1 MKFISAILMAVAL
14 TCSAGAHAAYAQL
27 APPAGS
33 STGTGGQL
41 MYKPAANEKWL
52 QSTVRTN
59 AALNVGGRTVQVP
72 AAMRMAANA
81 PRFVARAAFGHPALL
96 AGAIA
101 APYLIEWALSKGYFI
116 GEDVSNPGVRQWMK
130 GEEGAQAYCKLS
142 DGDNAAFQEW
152 VAGWRSPGVT
162 ASGTVVVGPGT
173 FGNAGVVVGDECA
186 WGATISW
193 NGGSNPFHGPYIRAP
208 KLTNPVLTGR
218 PATQEEFEDD
228 LAPVP
233 LPQQVPQE
241 LPIPLP
247 VDLPVINPSPGANP
261 VPQPL
266 TIPLGDPV
274 PVPNTD
280 PQQWSQPV
288 ARVTPSPTAQN
299 PWRVDVREEELVS
312 NSPDPVPDPEP
323 TPDSPPAE
331 EESASDTPLPGIPE
345 LYERKYP
352 DGIKGVWDAKI
363 DAIKQSTL
371 FSLVPGLTPN
381 LGDGGCPVWKMRLDV
396 GVADFGMVDLSLPC
410 NVWAFIRVCIIVTAL
425 FLARRLI
432 FGG

>member
-1 MKFISAILMAVAL
+1 
-14 TCSAGAHAAYAQL
+14 
-27 APPAGS
+27 
-33 STGTGGQL
+33 

-173 FGNAGVVVGDECA
+173 FGNAGIVVGDECA

-299 PWRVDVREEELVS
+299 PWRVDVREEEVIS
-312 NSPDPVPDPEP
+312 TSPDGVPEP
-323 TPDSPPAE
+323 TPTEGSPETKPEDKKDFCESNPDSLACAE
-331 EESASDTPLPGIPE
+331 MDTPDGEIPRSEREVTYEAEDSGIAGSGSCPAN
-345 LYERKYP
+345 K
-352 DGIKGVWDAKI
+352 
-363 DAIKQSTL
+363 TL
-371 FSLVPGLTPN
+371 TLSNGQVITAYDWEPACANITTYVRPVVLATAAFIALLILVPA
-381 LGDGGCPVWKMRLDV
+381 VRS
-396 GVADFGMVDLSLPC
+396 DL
-410 NVWAFIRVCIIVTAL
+410 
-425 FLARRLI
+425 
-432 FGG
+432 